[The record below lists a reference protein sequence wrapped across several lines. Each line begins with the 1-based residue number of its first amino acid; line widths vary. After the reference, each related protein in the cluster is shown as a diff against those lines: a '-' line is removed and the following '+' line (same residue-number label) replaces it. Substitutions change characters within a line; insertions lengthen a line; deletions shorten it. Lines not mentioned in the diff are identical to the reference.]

1 MTNLTI
7 TTKNF
12 TIRDW
17 FSSDLSDLQEWKGE
31 QASSLLEEYMAD
43 EHILAVQS
51 DIDLKVVGL
60 FRLAPLGEEAEG
72 LDPNLTGKE
81 ISYEFISQDIAESYL
96 PELLKSV
103 VDYYL
108 NHDGY
113 DFLICKPDSTD
124 YAIKDAMLDVGF
136 ALIDPAQ
143 NMYLLRNEIAADAKT
158 TAENILTEFI
168 VETHANARLTIF
180 GIFLLTIVIAAL
192 PLYLMAVLYPP
203 ELAIALAAG
212 ILIIDVAI
220 CGSEFV
226 ELRISNREIT
236 KVNVITHRK
245 KTYSLSDLAICR
257 VFYNASQRKSLKVF
271 SYVKIRFRGSIFT
284 YKLRDNKYKNW
295 QNLVDYLNYEH
306 VLESYDARNTLLK

>member
-31 QASSLLEEYMAD
+31 QAASCLEEYMAD

-51 DIDLKVVGL
+51 NLDLKVVGL
-60 FRLAPLGEEAEG
+60 FRLSSLDKEAEG
-72 LDPNLTGKE
+72 LDPNLSGKE
-81 ISYEFISQDIAESYL
+81 IGYEFISQDIVESYL

-108 NHDGY
+108 AHDGY
-113 DFLICKPDSTD
+113 DFLICKPDTTS
-124 YAIKDAMLDVGF
+124 YAIKDAMNEVGF
-136 ALIDPAQ
+136 SLINSAE
-143 NMYLLRNEIAADAKT
+143 NMYLLRNEVEVAN
-158 TAENILTEFI
+158 ENILTEFI
-168 VETHANARLTIF
+168 VETHSNARLTIL

-192 PLYLMAVLYPP
+192 PLYLMTVIYPP
-203 ELAIALAAG
+203 ESAIALAVG
-212 ILIIDVAI
+212 ILIIDIAV
-220 CGSEFV
+220 CNSEFV
-226 ELRISNREIT
+226 ELHISNRQIT
-236 KVNVITHRK
+236 KVNVITRRK
-245 KTYSLSDLAICR
+245 KTYPLSDLATCR
-257 VFYNASQRKSLKVF
+257 VFYNATQRKSFEVF
-271 SYVKIRFRGSIFT
+271 NYVKIRFSGSIFS
-284 YKLRDNKYKNW
+284 YKLRDNKYTNW